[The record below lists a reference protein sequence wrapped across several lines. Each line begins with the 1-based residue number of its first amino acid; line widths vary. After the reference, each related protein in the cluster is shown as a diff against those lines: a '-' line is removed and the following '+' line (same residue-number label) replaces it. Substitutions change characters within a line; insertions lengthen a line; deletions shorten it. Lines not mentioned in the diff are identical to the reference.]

1 VNKSELQKRFE
12 SLVWR
17 MGTMVAALVVSF
29 LTENIGLFGL
39 PMGVTIILGLVLGEV
54 TKYLNTQK

>member
-1 VNKSELQKRFE
+1 
-12 SLVWR
+12 
-17 MGTMVAALVVSF
+17 MVAALVVSF